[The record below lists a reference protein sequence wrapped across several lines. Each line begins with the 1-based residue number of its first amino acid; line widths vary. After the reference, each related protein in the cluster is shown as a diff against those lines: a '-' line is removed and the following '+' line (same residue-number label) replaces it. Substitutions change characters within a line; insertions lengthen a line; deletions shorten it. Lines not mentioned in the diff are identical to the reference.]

1 MDPKI
6 PLTDLC
12 AFSHHGGIQRRD
24 CRGHAEQ
31 PRLRGPEPLR
41 RGARTT
47 SRGHSPR
54 VSRLLA
60 ATLEPAGSD
69 PRRTEPPRIDPGSA
83 TLTGTG
89 PRAPVEGGVCSV
101 YGDPQ
106 WIVVLKVRR
115 RVPAGGQTCPRAP
128 VSRCFRH
135 VYLQLPEVS
144 PSRSARREREPA
156 TTSQRVF
163 YRGSSAGRE
172 APESDG
178 HAPLRPQHAREH
190 LLFLSREITH
200 EPVHAETSRHGS
212 LRDRCG
218 VQPHTFK
225 RLRSN
230 LRAAARTHFFFCRNS
245 AGIHS

>member
-12 AFSHHGGIQRRD
+12 AFSHHGGIRRRD

-115 RVPAGGQTCPRAP
+115 RVPAGGQTCPRAL

-135 VYLQLPEVS
+135 VYLQLPEVRAGPRGASAS
-144 PSRSARREREPA
+144 PPRLHS
-156 TTSQRVF
+156 
-163 YRGSSAGRE
+163 
-172 APESDG
+172 ESFIG
-178 HAPLRPQHAREH
+178 A
-190 LLFLSREITH
+190 
-200 EPVHAETSRHGS
+200 
-212 LRDRCG
+212 
-218 VQPHTFK
+218 
-225 RLRSN
+225 RLRG
-230 LRAAARTHFFFCRNS
+230 ARLLSPTDTRHFARNTHGNIYCF
-245 AGIHS
+245 

>member
-1 MDPKI
+1 MPASSGK
-6 PLTDLC
+6 
-12 AFSHHGGIQRRD
+12 S
-24 CRGHAEQ
+24 
-31 PRLRGPEPLR
+31 
-41 RGARTT
+41 
-47 SRGHSPR
+47 
-54 VSRLLA
+54 LL
-60 ATLEPAGSD
+60 
-69 PRRTEPPRIDPGSA
+69 
-83 TLTGTG
+83 
-89 PRAPVEGGVCSV
+89 
-101 YGDPQ
+101 
-106 WIVVLKVRR
+106 
-115 RVPAGGQTCPRAP
+115 QTCLPPTPRSESEQVRAA
-128 VSRCFRH
+128 RARARH
-135 VYLQLPEVS
+135 DFTASLLSGLVC
-144 PSRSARREREPA
+144 
-156 TTSQRVF
+156 
-163 YRGSSAGRE
+163 GRE